1 MSRRRVLSSVISG
14 VGVVKRTY
22 TKAVAIRRQPLVA
35 VTAVMKPVSGVAN
48 PN

>member
-22 TKAVAIRRQPLVA
+22 TKAVAVKRQPLVA
-35 VTAVMKPVSGVAN
+35 VTAVMKPVSGVVI
-48 PN
+48 